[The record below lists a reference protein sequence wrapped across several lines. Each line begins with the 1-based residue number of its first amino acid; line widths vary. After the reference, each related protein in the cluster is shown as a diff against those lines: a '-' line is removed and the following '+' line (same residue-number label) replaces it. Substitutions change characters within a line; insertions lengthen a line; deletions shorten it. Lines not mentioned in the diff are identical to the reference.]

1 MNWIALC
8 VAPLVFYVGPVIAQS
23 YPDRPVRFVVPFS
36 AGGNTD
42 ILARLIAQRLTERLG
57 QQLVIDNRPGAGATI
72 GTDIVARAAPDGHTI
87 LMVSASHVINPS
99 LYKKLPYD
107 SVKDFAPVTLVA
119 DLPSLLVAHP
129 SVPAKG
135 VSELIAL
142 AKRKPGELNYGSAGS
157 GTGSHLGFELFKSMT
172 GIDIQ
177 HVPYRGNAPATADLL
192 GGQVHLMMGA
202 QPAAMPH
209 VRAGRVRPLG
219 VTSAKRSLAL
229 PDVPAISEF
238 IPGYEFTAGFGVLAP
253 AGTPH
258 AILDRLNR
266 EIVVILQTAE
276 VREFLVKQGAVPI
289 GNSPQQ
295 YAAYLKAEMAKMAKI
310 VAASRAR
317 VD

>member
-209 VRAGRVRPLG
+209 VRAGKVRPLG
-219 VTSAKRSLAL
+219 VTSTKRSLAL

-253 AGTPH
+253 ASTPH

-266 EIVVILQTAE
+266 EIVVILQTAD

>member
-1 MNWIALC
+1 MKWIALC
-8 VAPLVFYVGPVIAQS
+8 VVPLVLYGGSVIAQS

-42 ILARLIAQRLTERLG
+42 ILARLIAQGLTERLG
-57 QQLVIDNRPGAGATI
+57 QQIVIDNRPGAGATI
-72 GTDIVARAAPDGHTI
+72 GTDIVARATPDGHTI

-129 SVPAKG
+129 SVPVKS
-135 VSELIAL
+135 VSELIML

-157 GTGSHLGFELFKSMT
+157 GTGSHLGFELFKSMA

-209 VRAGRVRPLG
+209 VRAGKVRPLG
-219 VTSAKRSLAL
+219 VTSTKRSLAL
-229 PDVPAISEF
+229 PDVSAIGEF
-238 IPGYEFTAGFGVLAP
+238 IPGYDFTAGFGVLAP
-253 AGTPH
+253 AGTPR
-258 AILDRLNR
+258 AILDRLSR
-266 EIVVILQTAE
+266 EIVAILQTAD

-295 YAAYLKAEMAKMAKI
+295 YAAYLKVEMAKMAKI

>member
-1 MNWIALC
+1 MKWIALC
-8 VAPLVFYVGPVIAQS
+8 VVPLVLYGGSVIAQS

-42 ILARLIAQRLTERLG
+42 ILARLIAQGLTERLG
-57 QQLVIDNRPGAGATI
+57 QQIVIDNRPGAGATI
-72 GTDIVARAAPDGHTI
+72 GTDIVARATPDGHTI

-129 SVPAKG
+129 SVPVKS
-135 VSELIAL
+135 VSELIML

-157 GTGSHLGFELFKSMT
+157 GTGSHLGFELFKSMA

-209 VRAGRVRPLG
+209 VRAGKVRPLG
-219 VTSAKRSLAL
+219 VTSTKRSLAL
-229 PDVPAISEF
+229 PDVPAIGEF
-238 IPGYEFTAGFGVLAP
+238 IPGYDFTAGFGVLAP
-253 AGTPH
+253 AGTPR
-258 AILDRLNR
+258 AILDRLSR
-266 EIVVILQTAE
+266 EIVAILQTAD

-295 YAAYLKAEMAKMAKI
+295 YAAYLKVEMAKMAKI